1 MMSEPFTTARLG
13 TPPEARFVEHALR
26 AQLDYARHN
35 FYEYCAVDKAHTVML
50 IEQKIIT
57 PAQGGR
63 ILAMLTEIEGLG
75 PERFPMD
82 PKFDSFLLQVERYMI
97 ERIGEDTAG
106 RMHTGRS
113 RIDHDA
119 AVERLHARNR
129 LMLVMRYLLE
139 IQDTIVSLAATHAGT
154 LMPGYTHL
162 QHAQPWTFGHYL
174 LRFSEVFDRDLARL
188 RGAFAR
194 TNLSSLGG
202 AALAGTSW
210 PLNRERTAELLGH
223 DGIVPNAHD
232 AGCFSPDF
240 SPENAAVLSIYVNNL
255 GRLAGD
261 LYVWHT
267 WEFGFVELADG
278 YCGTSSI
285 MPQKKNAD
293 SLEMVR
299 GWAGQAIG
307 WLPWALGTLKGAT
320 STDCDNDFVGDIM
333 QQASEVA
340 WRASDLLN
348 GAISTMT
355 VHTGRMR
362 ERTDANWTTANN
374 LADALVRQCNLS
386 FRTAHHVVGRLV
398 RLAVADGIPPR
409 EVGTALLDR
418 AARETIN
425 EPLGVPQTLIT
436 EALDPARFVESRRTK
451 GSVHPR
457 EVAALL
463 AAARDKL
470 AAHRAWYAAKQTQLE
485 RAAEALRTEV
495 ARYAQ

>member
-1 MMSEPFTTARLG
+1 MQPEPFTTARLG
-13 TPPEARFVEHALR
+13 KPPSERFVEHALR
-26 AQLDYARHN
+26 AQLNYARHN

-50 IEQKIIT
+50 IERDIVTK
-57 PAQGGR
+57 AQGGN
-63 ILAMLTEIEGLG
+63 ILALLTEIEQLG
-75 PERFPMD
+75 PDRFPMD

-129 LMLVMRYLLE
+129 LLVVIRYMLDL
-139 IQDTIVSLAATHAGT
+139 QDTILSLASNHAGT
-154 LMPGYTHL
+154 IMPGYTHL

-174 LRFSEVFDRDLARL
+174 LRFADVFARDLARL
-188 RGAFAR
+188 EGTFAR

-210 PLNRERTAELLGH
+210 PLDRERTAQLLGH

-240 SPENAAVLSIYVNNL
+240 SLENAAVLSIYVNNL

-267 WEFGFVELADG
+267 WEFGFVELSDD

-307 WLPWALGTLKGAT
+307 WLPCALGTLKAAT

-333 QQASEVA
+333 HQASDVA
-340 WRASDLLN
+340 WRATDLMN
-348 GAISTMT
+348 GALETMT
-355 VHTGRMR
+355 VHAGRMR
-362 ERTDANWTTANN
+362 ERAGANWSTANN
-374 LADALVRQCNLS
+374 LADTLVRQCDLS

-398 RLAVADGIPPR
+398 RLAVSEGIPPQ
-409 EVGTALLDR
+409 EVGAALLDR
-418 AARETIN
+418 AAMETIN
-425 EPLGVPQTLIT
+425 RRLGVSQKLIAD
-436 EALDPARFVESRRTK
+436 ALDPAQFVRSRRTK
-451 GSVHPR
+451 GSVHPQ
-457 EVAALL
+457 EVEALL
-463 AAARDKL
+463 RAGREKL
-470 AAHRAWYAAKQTQLE
+470 ASHRAWYTAKHTQIEAAKQMLQ
-485 RAAEALRTEV
+485 AEV
-495 ARYAQ
+495 SRYAQ

>member
-1 MMSEPFTTARLG
+1 MQPEPFTTARLG
-13 TPPEARFVEHALR
+13 KPPSERFVEHALR
-26 AQLDYARHN
+26 TQLNYARNN

-50 IEQKIIT
+50 IERNILSKT
-57 PAQGGR
+57 QGGR
-63 ILAMLTEIEGLG
+63 ILAMLDEVEALG

-82 PKFDSFLLQVERYMI
+82 PKFDSFLLQGERYMI
-97 ERIGEDTAG
+97 ERIGEDIAG

-129 LMLVMRYLLE
+129 LFLVIRHVLE
-139 IQDTIVSLAATHAGT
+139 LQDTILSLASRHGGT
-154 LMPGYTHL
+154 IMPGYSHL

-174 LRFSEVFDRDLARL
+174 LRFADVFERDLARL
-188 RGAFAR
+188 EGAFTR

-210 PLNRERTAELLGH
+210 PLNRERTAQLLGH
-223 DGIVPNAHD
+223 DGIVANAHD

-240 SPENAAVLSIYVNNL
+240 SLENAAVLSIYVNNL

-267 WEFGFVELADG
+267 WEFGFVELSDD

-307 WLPWALGTLKGAT
+307 WLPCALGTLKAAT

-333 QQASEVA
+333 HQASKVA
-340 WRASDLLN
+340 WRATDLMN
-348 GAISTMT
+348 GALATMI
-355 VHTGRMR
+355 VHTDRMR
-362 ERTDANWTTANN
+362 ERAGANWTTANN
-374 LADALVRQCNLS
+374 LADTLVRHCNVS

-398 RLAVADGIPPR
+398 RLAVREGIPPH
-409 EVGTALLDR
+409 EVGAALLDQ

-425 EPLGVPQTLIT
+425 EPLNVPQKVIT
-436 EALDPARFVESRRTK
+436 DALDPAQFVQSRRTK

-457 EVAALL
+457 EVEALL
-463 AAARDKL
+463 ASARQKA
-470 AAHRAWYAAKQTQLE
+470 AAHRAWYATKQTQLE
-485 RAAEALRTEV
+485 TSREMLRGEV
-495 ARYAQ
+495 MRYAQ